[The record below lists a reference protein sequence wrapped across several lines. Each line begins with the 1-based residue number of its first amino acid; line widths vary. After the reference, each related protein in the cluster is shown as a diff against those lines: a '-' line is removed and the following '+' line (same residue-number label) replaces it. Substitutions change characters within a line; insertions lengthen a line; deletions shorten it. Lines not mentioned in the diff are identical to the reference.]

1 VPDLFLHISDGDPA
15 SAVAAPDLDEAE
27 ALAVLRDG
35 EIVGSKLI
43 PWGSNYSFA
52 VAVERPD
59 GVEQLAIYKPRNGE
73 NPLYDFPDGTLY
85 LREVAAFELSRMLGW
100 GVVPPTVIKDGPLG
114 PGSLQLY
121 KSPVEHGEGTDPRQF
136 WSQCTPEIER
146 LVLFDHI
153 ANNADRK
160 LSHCLLDQTGRVWG
174 IDHGLC
180 FNHEFKLRTVLWQFN
195 GGSISPELLAD
206 LARLRSDES
215 AVRLTFEP
223 LINEV
228 ELRALLRRIDD
239 LIDFPNYPILNP
251 YSNIPYG
258 WW

>member
-1 VPDLFLHISDGDPA
+1 VPDLFLQISDGDPA
-15 SAVAAPDLDEAE
+15 SANDAPELSESQ
-27 ALAVLRDG
+27 ALAVLTEG

-52 VAVERPD
+52 VAVEHPD
-59 GVEQLAIYKPRNGE
+59 GTEQLAIYKPRQGE

-85 LREVAAFELSRMLGW
+85 LREVAAYELSRMLGW

-114 PGSLQLY
+114 PGSLQVY
-121 KSPVEHGEGTDPRQF
+121 KAPVEQTDEFDSREF
-136 WSQCTPEIER
+136 WSQCSPDIER

-160 LSHCLLDQTGRVWG
+160 LSHCLLDRSGKIWG
-174 IDHGLC
+174 IDHGLT
-180 FNHEFKLRTVLWQFN
+180 FNQEPKLRTVLWQFN
-195 GGSISPELLAD
+195 GGAISDQLLQDLTRVRAD
-206 LARLRSDES
+206 VDQLRIVFQS
-215 AVRLTFEP
+215 

-228 ELRALLRRIDD
+228 ELLALLQRMDD
-239 LIDFPNYPILNP
+239 LIDFPMYPLLNP
-251 YSNIPYG
+251 YANIPYG